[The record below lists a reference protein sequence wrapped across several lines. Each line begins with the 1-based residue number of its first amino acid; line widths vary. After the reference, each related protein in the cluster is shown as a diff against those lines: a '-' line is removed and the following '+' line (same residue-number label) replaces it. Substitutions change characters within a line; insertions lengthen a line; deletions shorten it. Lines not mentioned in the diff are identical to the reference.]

1 MGQQP
6 THDPQIQDDAPYTNA
21 IMERLVEQY
30 LARTALPAPEG
41 GALTIERFHRLYQCV
56 LAEGYGR

>member
-1 MGQQP
+1 MEQRSKY
-6 THDPQIQDDAPYTNA
+6 TPQIHNDAPYTTA

-30 LARTALPAPEG
+30 LARTALPAPKGE
-41 GALTIERFHRLYQCV
+41 ALTIERFHRLYQCV